1 MVLLYRKMD
10 LKIRDSREILSLA
23 RNRLKSVQL
32 RGGVMVSWHASFE
45 IPPTLPRIFIDIPV
59 PELAGDNDVEASLAT
74 NFILDAHDI
83 GQQLV
88 TSNVVKLQ
96 YS

>member
-1 MVLLYRKMD
+1 MD

-45 IPPTLPRIFIDIPV
+45 IPLTLPRILSTFRIPV